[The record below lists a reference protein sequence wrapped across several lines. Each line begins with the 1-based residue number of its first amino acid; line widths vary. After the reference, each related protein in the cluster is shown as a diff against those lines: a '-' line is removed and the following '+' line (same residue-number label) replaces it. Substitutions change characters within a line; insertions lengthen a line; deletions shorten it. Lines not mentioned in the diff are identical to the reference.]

1 VDRPDN
7 NTRTTDANKKALN
20 MVLCMA
26 LVLVVT
32 VSICVVIWRLA
43 SDHGFD
49 TLGRYIATAGIVYIS
64 IGMMVIADRAQIKNR
79 TKLSEGEKVRKLAG
93 DAGKETRLMLFLCG
107 IGLLCLFIGTMIILS
122 L

>member
-20 MVLCMA
+20 MVLSMA

-43 SDHGFD
+43 SDHDFN

-64 IGMMVIADRAQIKNR
+64 IGMMVIADRAQIKTGR
-79 TKLSEGEKVRKLAG
+79 SFQKEKRYGDWWVTLVR
-93 DAGKETRLMLFLCG
+93 RCV
-107 IGLLCLFIGTMIILS
+107 
-122 L
+122 